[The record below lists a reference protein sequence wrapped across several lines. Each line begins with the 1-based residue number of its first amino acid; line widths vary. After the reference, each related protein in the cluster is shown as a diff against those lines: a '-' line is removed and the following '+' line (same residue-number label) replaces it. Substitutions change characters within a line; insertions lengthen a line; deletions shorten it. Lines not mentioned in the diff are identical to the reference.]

1 MNLYLP
7 ICGFLLCIV
16 TVACN
21 PPKNTTYLEEQFD
34 KAVYYN
40 DNWTA
45 ILYLH
50 EIMALEPENNTVY
63 TRLADL
69 YYNTAN
75 FTGCIKAADIALT
88 KANDLE
94 KKDLYFAKVRAHK
107 ALGNKL
113 EAIAVLD
120 TLIALD
126 KERDLEYLYETA
138 VLYFEFQDL
147 SNAQIRMEQ
156 VLRHPT
162 ATQAKKEL
170 ESDLGLDQV
179 SYALAASN
187 FIGYIKIVTGELEA
201 AEQIY
206 QEILRQTKEFK
217 LANNNILLL
226 EQEKLRKAK
235 SEASSDK

>member
-1 MNLYLP
+1 MNLRLP
-7 ICGFLLCIV
+7 LSCFLICSLI
-16 TVACN
+16 VACS
-21 PPKNTTYLEEQFD
+21 PSKNVPYLEEQFD
-34 KAVYYN
+34 KAIYYN

-45 ILYLH
+45 ICYLH

-63 TRLADL
+63 TRLTDL
-69 YYNTAN
+69 YYNTGN
-75 FTGCIKAADIALT
+75 FTGCIKTADIALK

-94 KKDLYFAKVRAHK
+94 KKDLYFAKVRSYK
-107 ALGNKL
+107 ALGEKL

-120 TLIALD
+120 TLITMD
-126 KERDLEYLYETA
+126 KERDIEYTYETA
-138 VLYFEFQDL
+138 VLYFEFKDL
-147 SNAQIRMEQ
+147 SNAQIRMER
-156 VLRHPT
+156 VMSHPT

-170 ESDLGLDQV
+170 RSDLGVDQV
-179 SYALAASN
+179 SYYLAASN

-217 LANNNILLL
+217 LANNNIILL

-235 SEASSDK
+235 SEVSGI